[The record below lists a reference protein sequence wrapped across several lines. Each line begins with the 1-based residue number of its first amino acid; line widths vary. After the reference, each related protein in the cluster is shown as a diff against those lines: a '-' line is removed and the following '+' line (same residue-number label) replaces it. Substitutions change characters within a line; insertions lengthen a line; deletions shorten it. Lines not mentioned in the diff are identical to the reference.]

1 MNPRRSPTPTASLTV
16 EPEKLSPTDVTD
28 YWTQIT
34 AVAAILVA
42 SILAGYLAKQILE
55 RVRYGKNALS
65 NLRGLKK
72 AISAKNELTQ
82 RWLKRRRSANIHAIG
97 VGKIDG
103 ANDYCI
109 QVFVEDAN
117 GEMLEDPPTRLL
129 PAEFRELPIVIYEMP
144 RADFLNANEID
155 HARGGHDVL
164 TGGISAANANLTGE
178 FGTIG
183 YFFRP
188 NLFSR
193 AKQAFLKNDVYL
205 LSSAHVFADLSRA
218 EKDDSDLI
226 IQPSPG
232 DSSSGRPVA
241 ELVDVSP
248 IEFGG
253 DVENPNF
260 VDAAIARI
268 DRRQAYSAEIPRI
281 GAIRGFLRKES
292 VTLRSDCQ
300 KFGRTT
306 GYTRG
311 RVFSIHLSIWVK
323 YSARRTDALFKDQ
336 FLIVPTDRSSFVK
349 GGDSGSLVVDDQNR
363 AARTHL
369 RRRPRKELAAIFRR
383 RRSRRPRK
391 HHYQPNP
398 EDRILRRRQF
408 DQRRDEGVWDQA
420 GSITRRR
427 YISLP
432 NLHTSSKVVGS
443 PSPRSSG
450 RPTRA
455 FDVYLL
461 SHKGEKP
468 MKNQT
473 ILNIWAFA
481 LLVIST
487 AEISYGQAEYSNW
500 LFEQGS
506 KSSGTV
512 LC

>member
-1 MNPRRSPTPTASLTV
+1 M
-16 EPEKLSPTDVTD
+16 
-28 YWTQIT
+28 
-34 AVAAILVA
+34 
-42 SILAGYLAKQILE
+42 
-55 RVRYGKNALS
+55 
-65 NLRGLKK
+65 
-72 AISAKNELTQ
+72 
-82 RWLKRRRSANIHAIG
+82 
-97 VGKIDG
+97 
-103 ANDYCI
+103 
-109 QVFVEDAN
+109 
-117 GEMLEDPPTRLL
+117 
-129 PAEFRELPIVIYEMP
+129 
-144 RADFLNANEID
+144 NANEID

-253 DVENPNF
+253 DVENPNC

-363 AARTHL
+363 AVGLIFAGA
-369 RRRPRKELAAIFRR
+369 KEKTSLQFSDVEDAVDLANI
-383 RRSRRPRK
+383 
-391 HHYQPNP
+391 
-398 EDRILRRRQF
+398 I
-408 DQRRDEGVWDQA
+408 
-420 GSITRRR
+420 I
-427 YISLP
+427 
-432 NLHTSSKVVGS
+432 
-443 PSPRSSG
+443 
-450 RPTRA
+450 
-455 FDVYLL
+455 
-461 SHKGEKP
+461 
-468 MKNQT
+468 NQT
-473 ILNIWAFA
+473 QKI
-481 LLVIST
+481 
-487 AEISYGQAEYSNW
+487 ESYGVANSISDVMKAFGIK
-500 LFEQGS
+500 LDG
-506 KSSGTV
+506 
-512 LC
+512 

>member
-1 MNPRRSPTPTASLTV
+1 MLSELIQDPRRNSDREPENSNDESNVNASGNSNVSSNAILEPNTNSSGARSNLNARKPATPTASLTV
-16 EPEKLSPTDVTD
+16 EPEKLSPTEAADH
-28 YWTQIT
+28 WAPIT

-65 NLRGLKK
+65 NLRGLRK

-82 RWLKRRRSANIHAIG
+82 KWLKKRKSANIHAIG

-103 ANDYCI
+103 TNEYCI
-109 QVFVEDAN
+109 QVFVENAN

-129 PAEFRELPIVIYEMP
+129 PVEFRELPIVIYEMP
-144 RADFLNANEID
+144 RADFLCANEID
-155 HARGGHDVL
+155 RARGGHDVV

-188 NLFSR
+188 NLLSR

-205 LSSAHVFADLSRA
+205 LSNAHVFADLSRV

-226 IQPSPG
+226 VQPSPG

-241 ELVDVSP
+241 ELIDVSP

-260 VDAAIARI
+260 VDAAIARL

-336 FLIVPTDRSSFVK
+336 ILIVPTDGSSFVK

-363 AARTHL
+363 ALGLVFAGAGEETAL
-369 RRRPRKELAAIFRR
+369 
-383 RRSRRPRK
+383 
-391 HHYQPNP
+391 
-398 EDRILRRRQF
+398 QF
-408 DQRRDEGVWDQA
+408 SDIEEAVDLEN
-420 GSITRRR
+420 I
-427 YISLP
+427 II
-432 NLHTSSKVVGS
+432 
-443 PSPRSSG
+443 
-450 RPTRA
+450 
-455 FDVYLL
+455 
-461 SHKGEKP
+461 
-468 MKNQT
+468 NQT
-473 ILNIWAFA
+473 PKI
-481 LLVIST
+481 
-487 AEISYGQAEYSNW
+487 ESYGVANSISEVMKAFGIKLDQSP
-500 LFEQGS
+500 
-506 KSSGTV
+506 TD
-512 LC
+512 